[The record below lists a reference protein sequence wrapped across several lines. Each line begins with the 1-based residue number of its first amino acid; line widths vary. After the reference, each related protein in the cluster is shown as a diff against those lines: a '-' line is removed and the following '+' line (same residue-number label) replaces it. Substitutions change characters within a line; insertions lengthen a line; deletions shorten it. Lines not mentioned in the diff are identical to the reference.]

1 MISLQENA
9 FTFPTQLDQPIDGFA
24 RESTAVDIVAQK
36 NMEWPA
42 CRVEGDI
49 GINQGQEL
57 IEQVETTVDVADR
70 INP

>member
-1 MISLQENA
+1 
-9 FTFPTQLDQPIDGFA
+9 
-24 RESTAVDIVAQK
+24 
-36 NMEWPA
+36 MERPA